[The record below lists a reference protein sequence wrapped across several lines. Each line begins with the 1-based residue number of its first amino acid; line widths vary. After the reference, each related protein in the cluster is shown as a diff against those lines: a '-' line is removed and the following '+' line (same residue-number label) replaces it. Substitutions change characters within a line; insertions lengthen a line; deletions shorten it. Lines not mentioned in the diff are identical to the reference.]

1 MNSKLVVISTF
12 NNPIE
17 AHIIKGLL
25 ESNGIET
32 CIFDENIVYTNP
44 VLTTAVGRIRLMIHE
59 EDFEDAIKLLE
70 TEQEEKLDEEKL
82 VCPKCNSSNIEIKK
96 ITNWKAFLLMSW
108 SFSFTPNGGNRSVYE
123 CQHCGYEWE

>member
-1 MNSKLVVISTF
+1 MNSNLVAIRSF

-25 ESNGIET
+25 ESNGIES

-59 EDFEDAIKLLE
+59 EDFEDA
-70 TEQEEKLDEEKL
+70 
-82 VCPKCNSSNIEIKK
+82 
-96 ITNWKAFLLMSW
+96 
-108 SFSFTPNGGNRSVYE
+108 
-123 CQHCGYEWE
+123 